1 MSGHHH
7 GPPVVPSA
15 PMPDLLPPNGLE
27 QKMVSSWRLLAT
39 LFIAG
44 AAAGI
49 LVVFVYRLTLPAIQ
63 KYAGAKI
70 DGAVREVLRS
80 PAKVDTLYFV
90 GDKLVARLPAGLDVR
105 ESTKMFVG
113 RNDQGERTGVAVE
126 AAEPGFQEE
135 LRLMVG
141 FDPATRAVTGYHVL
155 DQKETP
161 GLGDKIE
168 KDKAF
173 GGQFAG
179 KVTPIKGVKLAT
191 IDPSQVQTI
200 TGATISSRAVIRII
214 NNAVAQW
221 LPRVQAFE
229 QEGGK

>member
-7 GPPVVPSA
+7 GPPAAASDSHDGPPQGVAA
-15 PMPDLLPPNGLE
+15 P
-27 QKMVSSWRLLAT
+27 KVSSFRLLAT

-44 AAAGI
+44 AMAGI
-49 LVVFVYRLTLPAIQ
+49 AVVIVYQITLPAIK

-70 DGAVREVLRS
+70 EGAVREVLRA
-80 PAKVDTLYFV
+80 PARWDTLYLA
-90 GDKLVARLPAGLDVR
+90 GDKLTRTPPAGVDIG
-105 ESTKMFVG
+105 EATKAFVG
-113 RNDQGERTGVAVE
+113 FDSAGQRTGVAIE

-135 LRLMVG
+135 VHLMIG
-141 FDPATRAVTGYHVL
+141 FNPADSAVTGYAVL

-168 KDKAF
+168 KDTAF
-173 GGQFAG
+173 RRQFHG
-179 KVTPIKGVKLAT
+179 KVAPFTGTKTTTTDAHK
-191 IDPSQVQTI
+191 VQTI

-214 NNAVAQW
+214 NNAVALW
-221 LPRVQAFE
+221 LPRVRAFD

>member
-7 GPPVVPSA
+7 GLPTEPPA
-15 PMPDLLPPNGLE
+15 HLPDLLPPDDA
-27 QKMVSSWRLLAT
+27 QQMVSSWKLLAT

-49 LVVFVYRLTLPAIQ
+49 LVVLVYQLTLPTIQ
-63 KYAGAKI
+63 RYAGAKI

-80 PAKVDTLYFV
+80 PATVDTLYFV
-90 GDKLVARLPAGLDVR
+90 GDKLVAKLPTGRDVR

-113 RNDQGERTGVAVE
+113 RNNSGARTGVAVE

-135 LRLMVG
+135 LHLMIG
-141 FDPATRAVTGYHVL
+141 FDPATNAVTGFKVL

-173 GGQFAG
+173 GAQFIG
-179 KVTPIKGVKLAT
+179 KISPVKGAKRPTTDAST
-191 IDPSQVQTI
+191 VQTI

-221 LPRVQAFE
+221 LPRLQAFE
-229 QEGGK
+229 KEGGK